1 MSQIHHKA
9 VPQEAV
15 IFLCAVL
22 FFVLLLVIFFL
33 YLNKSLCF
41 SECGG
46 FPCIDKVPEKNH
58 TLDSDSDEELH
69 EVNHTSIPPGRP
81 NKGAPTSEDASR
93 KSRSRSRV
101 TAADGGEAHDGNG
114 ASVQDGG
121 KSNRL
126 PGDVESSIRY
136 SRLEGAWS

>member
-1 MSQIHHKA
+1 MAQLHHKA

-22 FFVLLLVIFFL
+22 VFVLLLVIFFL

-58 TLDSDSDEELH
+58 TLDSDTDDDLN
-69 EVNHTSIPPGRP
+69 EVQHTSLPARHT
-81 NKGAPTSEDASR
+81 KDAPADDANQLSR

-101 TAADGGEAHDGNG
+101 TATDGGETYDGNG

-121 KSNRL
+121 KSNLFPGSAASTGYVRL
-126 PGDVESSIRY
+126 K
-136 SRLEGAWS
+136 